1 MASAG
6 FHSRPRPKMNED
18 SPTFLVKKAAD
29 AILCSEG
36 QTVGMTMMAL
46 VSNAAQICNVSLS
59 RNPCT
64 TSWREEVG
72 EVHGGIKRVLGM
84 DARRDAAL
92 RMHVLLIALC
102 HDTSTEKGRL
112 TQSMARIAR
121 WIKSE

>member
-6 FHSRPRPKMNED
+6 FHSRPRSEMNEA

-29 AILCSEG
+29 STRCSEDP
-36 QTVGMTMMAL
+36 TVGMTMIAL
-46 VSNAAQICNVSLS
+46 VSNAAEICNVALS
-59 RNPCT
+59 RYPCT

-92 RMHVLLIALC
+92 RTHVLLYC
-102 HDTSTEKGRL
+102 SVP
-112 TQSMARIAR
+112 
-121 WIKSE
+121 